1 MYARQARPVLRWSEL
16 VLPAV
21 LPPAR
26 ALAPQRDMY
35 LIRTDEGLPVVRPP
49 MPYVE
54 ASQESGSGGRAYHCT
69 SPAVFLLFYQDPCV
83 KEPKDCGV
91 R

>member
-1 MYARQARPVLRWSEL
+1 MYARQARPVLRWPEL

-21 LPPAR
+21 LPPA
-26 ALAPQRDMY
+26 QTCMS

-54 ASQESGSGGRAYHCT
+54 ASQESGSGGRAYYCT
-69 SPAVFLLFYQDPCV
+69 SPAVFLLFCQDPCV